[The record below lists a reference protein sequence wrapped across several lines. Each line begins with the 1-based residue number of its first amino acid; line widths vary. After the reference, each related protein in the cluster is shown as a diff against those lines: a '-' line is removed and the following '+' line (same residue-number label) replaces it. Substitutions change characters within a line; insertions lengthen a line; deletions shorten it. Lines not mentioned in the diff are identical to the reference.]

1 MEEIN
6 ACPEGKKGRM
16 EEIKARWEGRE
27 GQDGGNRT
35 AEKVKTDRGNKVTD
49 RTERKYIIEGTKAR
63 REGPEGQDK
72 GN

>member
-16 EEIKARWEGRE
+16 EEIKAIWEGRE

-35 AEKVKTDRGNKVTD
+35 AEKVKTDRGNKGSD
-49 RTERKYIIEGTKAR
+49 RKERK
-63 REGPEGQDK
+63 
-72 GN
+72 